1 MAQPSITT
9 AKNQGA
15 IQVTDFN
22 TMNEH
27 IEELLEERAELY
39 DRIHRLENQ
48 VAVQSEML
56 SYHKHCAEMMRHL
69 ESEREYWAGLVQRNS

>member
-1 MAQPSITT
+1 M
-9 AKNQGA
+9 
-15 IQVTDFN
+15 TDFN

-27 IEELLEERAELY
+27 LEELLEERAELY

-56 SYHKHCAEMMRHL
+56 AHHKNCAEIMRHL
-69 ESEREYWAGLVQRNS
+69 ESEREYWAGLVQGNS